1 MIQFVHVTKHYEG
14 EQEPVLRDF
23 NAVIEDGEFILLTGE
38 SGIGKSTCIRLLLRE
53 IPVTSGEIVVLDQ
66 SLGTISSKQIP
77 FYRRKLG
84 VVFQDTYLIPEQ
96 TVYRNVEL
104 ARLIVG
110 GTKKENRTVITSLFC
125 LLGITH
131 LYNRYPRELSGG
143 ERQKV
148 CLARALVNYPSIL
161 LADEPTGNLSPAESR
176 ELLQLFELVHRQ
188 GITVIVATHDKESAR
203 GLAYREIA
211 LGEAGR
217 KDAEL
222 EKQHQNGQHPDGGA
236 GEQR

>member
-1 MIQFVHVTKHYEG
+1 MIRLIDVYKEYDNGTKA
-14 EQEPVLRDF
+14 LRGIDLR
-23 NAVIEDGEFILLTGE
+23 IEDGEFVLLTGE

-53 IPVTSGEIVVLDQ
+53 IPVTSGEIFVLDQ
-66 SLGTISSKQIP
+66 ELGALSDKQLP

-84 VVFQDTYLIPEQ
+84 VVFQDTYLVPEQ
-96 TVYRNVEL
+96 TVYQNVEL

-110 GTKKENRTVITSLFC
+110 GTKKENRTVITSLFV

-131 LYNRYPRELSGG
+131 LHNRYPRELSGG

-161 LADEPTGNLSPAESR
+161 LADEPTGNLSPGESR
-176 ELLQLFELVHRQ
+176 ELLKLFEMVHRQ
-188 GITVIVATHDKESAR
+188 GITVIVATHDKENAQ

-211 LGEAGR
+211 LGENTHM
-217 KDAEL
+217 DA
-222 EKQHQNGQHPDGGA
+222 HPG
-236 GEQR
+236 